1 MGFFSL
7 FVFFYAFSFTLIRG
21 EFEHPW
27 EKALELLL
35 PAFVTA
41 LFLNYLGLP
50 QIIVGFVAVII
61 FAVFTK
67 KTLDLENKIWATETI
82 KLFCLLGIFGSVDA
96 WSRNILIIGLIVYN
110 LIKSE
115 KKLNDKEKEKNKEK
129 PSKKKKSE
137 KK

>member
-1 MGFFSL
+1 M
-7 FVFFYAFSFTLIRG
+7 
-21 EFEHPW
+21 
-27 EKALELLL
+27 

-129 PSKKKKSE
+129 PSKKKKNLRKNKWGQGESNSRLMLFRVITTQSTDHTTRP
-137 KK
+137 